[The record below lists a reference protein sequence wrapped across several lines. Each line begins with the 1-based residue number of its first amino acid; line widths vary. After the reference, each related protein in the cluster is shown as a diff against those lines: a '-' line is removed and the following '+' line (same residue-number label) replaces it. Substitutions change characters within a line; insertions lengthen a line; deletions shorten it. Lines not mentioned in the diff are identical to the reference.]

1 MPPKSNT
8 NITLRDVTD
17 SDLEIFFRYEQE
29 PEAVQM
35 AAFTAKDPSD
45 RTAFDAHWA
54 KIMADDK
61 VLIKTIVWE
70 GKVVGDISSFIM
82 FDELEVSY
90 WIGMEFWGRGIAT
103 SALAEFLKV
112 QTERP
117 IHARSAKDN
126 VGSIRVLEKCGF
138 VQTAE
143 ERGFANARGKEIA
156 ELVFEL
162 E

>member
-1 MPPKSNT
+1 MT
-8 NITLRDVTD
+8 TITLRDVIPD
-17 SDLEIFFRYEQE
+17 DLEIFFRYEQE